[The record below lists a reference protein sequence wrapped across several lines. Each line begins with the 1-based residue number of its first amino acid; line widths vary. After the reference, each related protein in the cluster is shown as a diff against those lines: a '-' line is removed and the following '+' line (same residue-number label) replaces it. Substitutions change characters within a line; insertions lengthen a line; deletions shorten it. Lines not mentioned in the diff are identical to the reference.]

1 MELCLLVEPSIV
13 CFPRLCGTSKFECK
27 YSEDLGAELV
37 DFAQRYLDPMRA
49 LAVQYGTVTI
59 ERQQPRT
66 KIGEESNALLVT
78 SSSRLQSESYTYA
91 SWLCPYSQVT
101 LTD

>member
-13 CFPRLCGTSKFECK
+13 GFPRLCGISKFECEH
-27 YSEDLGAELV
+27 SEDLGAELV

-59 ERQQPRT
+59 ED
-66 KIGEESNALLVT
+66 SNLER
-78 SSSRLQSESYTYA
+78 RLERRAMLY
-91 SWLCPYSQVT
+91 
-101 LTD
+101 